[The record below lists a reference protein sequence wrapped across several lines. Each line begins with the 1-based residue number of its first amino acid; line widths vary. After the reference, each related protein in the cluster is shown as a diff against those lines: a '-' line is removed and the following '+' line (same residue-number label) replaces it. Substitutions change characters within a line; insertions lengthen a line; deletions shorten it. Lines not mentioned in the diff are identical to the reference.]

1 MAIHSPRCGR
11 AIFFSVIAYSLTILS
26 VFNLYAQGVAKVPLR
41 NITAKQLVLD
51 MKIGWNL
58 GNTMDAPDGET
69 TWGNPMTAQAML
81 DAVKAMGF
89 KTVRIPV
96 TWDRHMGGAPSY
108 TVDKAFMDRVETIA
122 NYVLRD
128 SMYAI
133 INTHHDEWV
142 TLTTANQTAVAD
154 RISKLWTQIATRFKD
169 YSDYLVFETFNEPR
183 QSVNEWNGGTPEAR
197 TILNSY
203 HQTAVSAIRATGGN
217 NTSRFIMICGHAAT
231 PTTECVSGIV
241 IPNSNDARCVISLHT
256 YYPQDFSFPEGA
268 VSTWGSA
275 TDQANI
281 IKELEREKNDVSTKG
296 GGTAVIGEWG
306 STDKGNLSS
315 REAHAE
321 FYAREARSRGMVA
334 IWWDNGVS
342 NQFGIL
348 NRKSNPPSWNWP
360 TIAQALVRGANNATV
375 PVERTRPEKA
385 AMTTSR
391 LTEWAGNICYTLS
404 APEVVSLRIM
414 TLHGKVV
421 ATLVNSVQPA
431 GEHAILLAKN
441 GMAAGPCLLEFKAGD
456 FLSTKKL
463 FMLRNGQ

>member
-1 MAIHSPRCGR
+1 MSIRLSCLRR
-11 AIFFSVIAYSLTILS
+11 AIVYAFLANCIAVPVVCSVC
-26 VFNLYAQGVAKVPLR
+26 AQGVAKVPLR

-51 MKIGWNL
+51 MKVGWNL
-58 GNTMDAPDGET
+58 GNTLDAPNGET
-69 TWGNPMTAQAML
+69 AWGNPVTTQAMM

-96 TWDRHMGGAPSY
+96 TWDKHMGSAPNY
-108 TVDKAFMDRVETIA
+108 TVDQAFMDRVETIA

-142 TLTTANQTAVAD
+142 TLTTANQAAVAD

-197 TILNSY
+197 AILNSY

-217 NTSRFIMICGHAAT
+217 NASRFIMICGHAAT
-231 PTTECVSGIV
+231 PTTECVNGIV
-241 IPNSNDARCVISLHT
+241 IPNSNDVRCVVSLHT
-256 YYPQDFSFPEGA
+256 YYPQDFSFPENA
-268 VSTWGSA
+268 ASTWGSA
-275 TDQANI
+275 ADQANV
-281 IKELEREKNDVSTKG
+281 IKELDREKNDVSTKG

-321 FYAREARSRGMVA
+321 FYARETRSRGMVA

-348 NRKSNPPSWNWP
+348 NRKSNPPSWVWP
-360 TIAQALVRGANNATV
+360 TIAQALVRGANNAAV
-375 PVERTRPEKA
+375 PVEPTRPEKPA
-385 AMTTSR
+385 LTTSR
-391 LTEWAGNICYTLS
+391 LTERAGKISYALT
-404 APEVVSLRIM
+404 APEMVSVRIL
-414 TLHGKVV
+414 TLQGKVV
-421 ATLVNSVQPA
+421 TTLVNSFQPA

-463 FMLRNGQ
+463 FMLGNGQ